1 MSWNSRWQTAPRG
14 RRPPRSWPRC
24 RACARCARR
33 SIARPSRWPR
43 CIAPSPRCSASWSGG
58 APSSRSSPP
67 TMPRWRTSSCR
78 SPAGSCAMRDHP
90 LVQLTLA
97 RMREF
102 YREPEAIFWVFG
114 FPIVLAFALG
124 IAFRNRGPGELR
136 VAVLRGAG
144 DSVLAAALARA
155 PGLTAALL
163 DSSEARLQLRTGRV
177 ALLVVP
183 GDPVVYRYDSTRTES
198 RLARLE
204 ADAVVQRAR
213 GRSDPARVADQRVT
227 APGSRYIDFLIPGLL
242 GMNLMGSG
250 LWGVGFSVV
259 QARTKKLLKRFMATP
274 MRRSHYLL
282 SFILSRLVFL
292 FLEVAALVGF
302 GWWVFHVG
310 VRGSFTAVAFITV
323 LGALSFAGLGML
335 VASRAR
341 TIEGVSGLMNLVML
355 PMWILSGTFFSYARF
370 PAALQPFVKALPLTA
385 LNDALRA
392 VMIDGSPLA
401 QLRTPL
407 AIVTAWGFASF
418 VVALQIFRW
427 R

>member
-1 MSWNSRWQTAPRG
+1 MSWNSRWQTGPRG
-14 RRPPRSWPRC
+14 RRAPRSWPRC
-24 RACARCARR
+24 QACARCARR
-33 SIARPSRWPR
+33 SIARRSPWPR

-67 TMPRWRTSSCR
+67 TTPRWKTSSCR

-90 LVQLTLA
+90 LVQLTHA

-136 VAVLRGAG
+136 VAVLRAAG
-144 DSVLAAALARA
+144 DSVVAVALARA
-155 PGLTAALL
+155 PGLTAAVL
-163 DSSEARLQLRTGRV
+163 DSAEARLQLRTGRV

-183 GDPVVYRYDSTRTES
+183 GDPVVYRDGSARTES
-198 RLARLE
+198 RLGPLE
-204 ADAVVQRAR
+204 RDAVVQRAR
-213 GRSDPARVADQRVT
+213 GRADAARVADQRVT
-227 APGSRYIDFLIPGLL
+227 EPGSRYIDFLIPGLL

-292 FLEVAALVGF
+292 FLEVAALIGF
-302 GWWVFHVG
+302 GWWMFHVG
-310 VRGSFTAVAFITV
+310 VRGSFAAVAAITV

-341 TIEGVSGLMNLVML
+341 TIEAVSGLMNLVML

-370 PAALQPFVKALPLTA
+370 PDAMQPFVKALPLTA

-392 VMIDGSPLA
+392 VMIDGTGV
-401 QLRTPL
+401 LRLRPPPPPVSGGGGVG
-407 AIVTAWGFASF
+407 AGGAVGNFPS
-418 VVALQIFRW
+418 R
-427 R
+427 

>member
-1 MSWNSRWQTAPRG
+1 MV
-14 RRPPRSWPRC
+14 RRARPAPRSWPRC
-24 RACARCARR
+24 RGCARCALGP
-33 SIARPSRWPR
+33 IARRSRWPK
-43 CIAPSPRCSASWSGG
+43 CIAPCPRCSGSWSGV
-58 APSSRSSPP
+58 APSSRCSPP
-67 TMPRWRTSSCR
+67 TTPRWRTSSCR

-144 DSVLAAALARA
+144 DSVLATALARA
-155 PGLTAALL
+155 PGLTAAVL
-163 DSSEARLQLRTGRV
+163 DSTEARLQLRTGRV

-204 ADAVVQRAR
+204 ADEVVQRAR
-213 GRSDPARVADQRVT
+213 GRADAARVADQRVT
-227 APGSRYIDFLIPGLL
+227 EPGSRYIDFLIPGLL

-302 GWWVFHVG
+302 GWWMFHVG
-310 VRGSFTAVAFITV
+310 VRGSFSAVAFITV

-335 VASRAR
+335 VAGRAR
-341 TIEGVSGLMNLVML
+341 TIEAVSGLMNLVML

-370 PAALQPFVKALPLTA
+370 PDGMQPLVKALPLTA

-392 VMIDGSPLA
+392 VMIDGSRLGELGAPLG
-401 QLRTPL
+401 
-407 AIVTAWGFASF
+407 IVTAWGLVSF